1 MKNFN
6 EKFELHVNESLKIP
20 LGTPHRIK
28 NISNC
33 PIELI
38 EVQYGNYLGEDDII
52 RLEDNYDRITI
63 H

>member
-1 MKNFN
+1 MTLGN
-6 EKFELHVNESLKIP
+6 EKIQLHVNESLKIP
-20 LGTPHRIK
+20 LGTPHRIN